1 MSENEFVYVSG
12 NFVPR
17 EEAKISALDAGV
29 LLGAG
34 LFETLRTYAGK
45 PFRLGA
51 HLARLRASGEFFRI
65 FVRETDAEITA
76 AVARLLEANG
86 VPDARVRL
94 TATRGPLALREPQG
108 DPEPFDHAH
117 GPEHVEGQGRRVAA
131 AVDDETPPAT
141 LIITAG
147 PMTPYPAELYE
158 KGATVVVSDIR
169 TSPDDP
175 TVYHKT
181 TGYLRNLLALRD
193 AHRARATEALIF
205 NTKGRL
211 AEGSLSNAF
220 IVSGG
225 RLLTPPVEE
234 GLLAGITRA
243 AVLELAAEAG
253 VPHEQKPLSARE
265 VLDADELFLTNS
277 IMEVLPVGRVERKEI
292 GDGLPGPVT
301 KQLASAYRAL
311 VVRETA
317 GGS

>member
-1 MSENEFVYVSG
+1 MSKNEFVYVSG
-12 NFVPR
+12 DFVPR
-17 EEAKISALDAGV
+17 KEARISALDAGV

-65 FVRETDAEITA
+65 FIRESDSQVAE
-76 AVARLLEANG
+76 AVARLVEANG
-86 VPDARVRL
+86 LADARVRL
-94 TATRGPLALREPQG
+94 TATRGPLA
-108 DPEPFDHAH
+108 D
-117 GPEHVEGQGRRVAA
+117 
-131 AVDDETPPAT
+131 AVDDDEAPPAT

-169 TSPDDP
+169 ISADDP

-211 AEGSLSNAF
+211 AEGSLSNVF
-220 IVSGG
+220 IVSEG
-225 RLLTPPVEE
+225 RLLTPTVEE

-253 VPHEQKPLSARE
+253 VPAEQKPLSARA
-265 VLDADELFLTNS
+265 VLDADEMFLTNS
-277 IMEVLPVGRVERKEI
+277 IMELLPVGRVERKEI
-292 GDGLPGPVT
+292 GDGRPGPVT

-311 VVRETA
+311 VIREA
-317 GGS
+317 GQ

>member
-1 MSENEFVYVSG
+1 MSQTELVYVSG
-12 NFVPR
+12 KCVPR

-65 FVRETDAEITA
+65 FIRESDSQVAETIS
-76 AVARLLEANG
+76 RLVEANSLA
-86 VPDARVRL
+86 DARVRI
-94 TATRGPLALREPQG
+94 TATRGPLA
-108 DPEPFDHAH
+108 
-117 GPEHVEGQGRRVAA
+117 A
-131 AVDDETPPAT
+131 AVDDDEAPPAT
-141 LIITAG
+141 FIITAG
-147 PMTPYPAELYE
+147 PMTPYSAELYE
-158 KGATVVVSDIR
+158 NGATVVVSDIR
-169 TSPDDP
+169 VSPDDP

-211 AEGSLSNAF
+211 AEGSLSNVF

-243 AVLELAAEAG
+243 AVLELAAEVG
-253 VPHEQKPLSARE
+253 VPAEQKPLTARG
-265 VLDADELFLTNS
+265 VLDADEMFLTNS
-277 IMEVLPVGRVERKEI
+277 IMELLPVGRVERKEI

-301 KQLASAYRAL
+301 KRLAEAYRAL
-311 VVRETA
+311 VIRET
-317 GGS
+317 GQ

>member
-1 MSENEFVYVSG
+1 MNEGERVYVSG
-12 NFVPR
+12 NLVPAA
-17 EEAKISALDAGV
+17 EARISALDAGV

-34 LFETLRTYAGK
+34 LFETLRTYGGR

-51 HLARLRASGEFFRI
+51 HLARLRASGEFFCI
-65 FVRETDAEITA
+65 FVRETDAEIATT
-76 AVARLLEANG
+76 VARLLEANG

-108 DPEPFDHAH
+108 DPE
-117 GPEHVEGQGRRVAA
+117 QGRRVAA
-131 AVDDETPPAT
+131 AVDDDEAPPAT

-158 KGATVVVSDIR
+158 NGATVVVSDIR
-169 TSPDDP
+169 VSPDDP

-211 AEGSLSNAF
+211 AEGSLSNVF
-220 IVSGG
+220 IVSEG
-225 RLLTPPVEE
+225 RLLTPSVEE

-243 AVLELAAEAG
+243 AVLELAAEVG
-253 VPHEQKPLSARE
+253 VPAEQRPLAVRE
-265 VLDADELFLTNS
+265 VLDADEMFLTNS
-277 IMEVLPVGRVERKEI
+277 IMELLPVGRVERKEI
-292 GDGLPGPVT
+292 GDGRPGSVT

-311 VVRETA
+311 VIRET
-317 GGS
+317 GQ

>member
-1 MSENEFVYVSG
+1 MTQTELVYVAG
-12 NFVPR
+12 DLVPAA
-17 EEAKISALDAGV
+17 EARISALDAGV

-34 LFETLRTYAGK
+34 LFETLRTYGGR
-45 PFRLGA
+45 PFRLEA

-76 AVARLLEANG
+76 TVARLLEANG
-86 VPDARVRL
+86 VPDARIRL
-94 TATRGPLALREPQG
+94 TATRGPLTLREPQG
-108 DPEPFDHAH
+108 DPE
-117 GPEHVEGQGRRVAA
+117 QGRRVAA
-131 AVDDETPPAT
+131 AVDDDEAPPAT

-193 AHRARATEALIF
+193 AHCARATEALLF

-211 AEGSLSNAF
+211 AEGSLSNVF
-220 IVSGG
+220 IVSEG
-225 RLLTPPVEE
+225 RLLTPSVEE

-243 AVLELAAEAG
+243 AVLELAAEVG
-253 VPHEQKPLSARE
+253 VPAEQRPLAVRE
-265 VLDADELFLTNS
+265 VLDADEIFLTNS
-277 IMEVLPVGRVERKEI
+277 IMELLPVGRVERKEI
-292 GDGLPGPVT
+292 GTGRPGSVT
-301 KQLASAYRAL
+301 KQLAEAYRAL
-311 VVRETA
+311 VIRET
-317 GGS
+317 GQ

>member
-12 NFVPR
+12 DFVPR
-17 EEAKISALDAGV
+17 KEARISALDAGV

-76 AVARLLEANG
+76 TVARLLEANG

-108 DPEPFDHAH
+108 DPE
-117 GPEHVEGQGRRVAA
+117 QGRRVAA
-131 AVDDETPPAT
+131 AVDDDEAPPAT

-169 TSPDDP
+169 VSPDDP

-253 VPHEQKPLSARE
+253 VPAEQEPLSARE
-265 VLDADELFLTNS
+265 VLDADEMFLTNS
-277 IMEVLPVGRVERKEI
+277 ILELLPVGRVERKEI
-292 GDGLPGPVT
+292 GDGRPGPVT

-311 VVRETA
+311 VIRET
-317 GGS
+317 GQ

>member
-1 MSENEFVYVSG
+1 MNEGERVYVSG
-12 NFVPR
+12 NLVPAA
-17 EEAKISALDAGV
+17 EARISALDAGV

-34 LFETLRTYAGK
+34 LFETLRTYGGR

-65 FVRETDAEITA
+65 FIRESDSQVAE
-76 AVARLLEANG
+76 AVARLVEANG
-86 VPDARVRL
+86 LADARVRL
-94 TATRGPLALREPQG
+94 TATRGPLA
-108 DPEPFDHAH
+108 D
-117 GPEHVEGQGRRVAA
+117 
-131 AVDDETPPAT
+131 AVDDEAPPAT

-169 TSPDDP
+169 VSPDDP

-211 AEGSLSNAF
+211 AEGSLSNVF

-243 AVLELAAEAG
+243 AVLELAAEVG
-253 VPHEQKPLSARE
+253 VPAEQRPLAVRDC
-265 VLDADELFLTNS
+265 LDADEMFLTNS
-277 IMEVLPVGRVERKEI
+277 IMELLPVGRVERKEI
-292 GDGLPGPVT
+292 GTGRPGPVT

-311 VVRETA
+311 VIRET
-317 GGS
+317 GQ

>member
-1 MSENEFVYVSG
+1 MNEGERVYVSG
-12 NFVPR
+12 NLVPAA
-17 EEAKISALDAGV
+17 EARISALDAGV

-34 LFETLRTYAGK
+34 LFETLRTCAGT

-65 FVRETDAEITA
+65 FVHESDSQLAETI
-76 AVARLLEANG
+76 ARLVEANG

-94 TATRGPLALREPQG
+94 TATRGPLA
-108 DPEPFDHAH
+108 DA
-117 GPEHVEGQGRRVAA
+117 VE
-131 AVDDETPPAT
+131 DDEAPPAT

-147 PMTPYPAELYE
+147 PMTPYPAELYQT
-158 KGATVVVSDIR
+158 GATVVVSDIR
-169 TSPDDP
+169 ASTDDP

-181 TGYLRNLLALRD
+181 TGYLKNLLALRD
-193 AHRARATEALIF
+193 AHRAQATEALLF

-211 AEGSLSNAF
+211 AEGAISNVF
-220 IVSGG
+220 IVTDG

-253 VPHEQKPLSARE
+253 VPAEQRPLAVRDC
-265 VLDADELFLTNS
+265 LDADEMFLTNS
-277 IMEVLPVGRVERKEI
+277 IMELLPVGRVERSEV

-301 KQLASAYRAL
+301 RQLAEAYKAL
-311 VVRETA
+311 VARET
-317 GGS
+317 GST

>member
-1 MSENEFVYVSG
+1 MSQTELVYVAG
-12 NFVPR
+12 DLVLAA
-17 EEAKISALDAGV
+17 EARISALDAGV

-34 LFETLRTYAGK
+34 LFETLRTYAGT

-51 HLARLRASGEFFRI
+51 HLARLRASGEFFCI
-65 FVRETDAEITA
+65 FVRESDSQVAETIS
-76 AVARLLEANG
+76 RLVEANSLA
-86 VPDARVRL
+86 DARVRL

-108 DPEPFDHAH
+108 DPE
-117 GPEHVEGQGRRVAA
+117 QGRRVAA
-131 AVDDETPPAT
+131 AVDDDEAPPAT

-158 KGATVVVSDIR
+158 KGATVVVSDIHV
-169 TSPDDP
+169 SPDDP

-193 AHRARATEALIF
+193 AHRAHATEALIF

-211 AEGSLSNAF
+211 AEGSLSNVF

-243 AVLELAAEAG
+243 AVLELAAEVG
-253 VPHEQKPLSARE
+253 VPAEQQPLSARE

-277 IMEVLPVGRVERKEI
+277 IMELLPVGRVERKEI

-301 KQLASAYRAL
+301 KQLAAAYKTL
-311 VVRETA
+311 VARETTSA
-317 GGS
+317 S

>member
-12 NFVPR
+12 DFVPR
-17 EEAKISALDAGV
+17 KEARISALDAGV

-76 AVARLLEANG
+76 TVARLLEANG

-94 TATRGPLALREPQG
+94 TATRGPLALRGPQG
-108 DPEPFDHAH
+108 DPE
-117 GPEHVEGQGRRVAA
+117 QGRRVAA
-131 AVDDETPPAT
+131 AVDDDEAPPAT

-169 TSPDDP
+169 VSPDDP

-243 AVLELAAEAG
+243 AMLELAAEAG
-253 VPHEQKPLSARE
+253 VPAEQEPLSARE
-265 VLDADELFLTNS
+265 VLDADEMFLTNS
-277 IMEVLPVGRVERKEI
+277 ILELLPVGRVERKEI
-292 GDGLPGPVT
+292 GDGRPGPVT

-311 VVRETA
+311 VIRET
-317 GGS
+317 GQ

>member
-1 MSENEFVYVSG
+1 MTETELVYVSG
-12 NFVPR
+12 WCVPR

-51 HLARLRASGEFFRI
+51 HLARLRASGSFLRI
-65 FVRETDAEITA
+65 FVHESDDQIA
-76 AVARLLEANG
+76 ATVSRLVEANG

-94 TATRGPLALREPQG
+94 TATRGPLA
-108 DPEPFDHAH
+108 DA
-117 GPEHVEGQGRRVAA
+117 VE
-131 AVDDETPPAT
+131 DDEAPPAT

-147 PMTPYPAELYE
+147 PMTPYPPELYE

-169 TSPDDP
+169 ANPDDP

-193 AHRARATEALIF
+193 AHRARATEALLF
-205 NTKGRL
+205 NAKGRL
-211 AEGSLSNAF
+211 AEGAISNVF
-220 IVSGG
+220 IVCGG

-253 VPHEQKPLSARE
+253 VPAEQRPLAVRDC
-265 VLDADELFLTNS
+265 LDADEMFLTNS
-277 IMEVLPVGRVERKEI
+277 IMELLPVGRVERSEV

-301 KQLASAYRAL
+301 RQLAEAYKAL
-311 VVRETA
+311 VARET
-317 GGS
+317 GST

>member
-1 MSENEFVYVSG
+1 MTQPELVYVAG
-12 NFVPR
+12 DLVPAA
-17 EEAKISALDAGV
+17 EARISALDAGV

-76 AVARLLEANG
+76 TVARLLEANG

-94 TATRGPLALREPQG
+94 TATRGPLAS
-108 DPEPFDHAH
+108 
-117 GPEHVEGQGRRVAA
+117 
-131 AVDDETPPAT
+131 AVDDDEAPPAT

-169 TSPDDP
+169 ISPDDP

-181 TGYLRNLLALRD
+181 TGYLRNLLALHD

-211 AEGSLSNAF
+211 AEGSLSNVF
-220 IVSGG
+220 IVSEG
-225 RLLTPPVEE
+225 RLLTPSVEE

-243 AVLELAAEAG
+243 AVLELAAEVG
-253 VPHEQKPLSARE
+253 VPAEQRPLAVRE
-265 VLDADELFLTNS
+265 VLDADEMLLTNS
-277 IMEVLPVGRVERKEI
+277 IMELLPVGRVERKEI

-301 KQLASAYRAL
+301 KQLAEAYRAL
-311 VVRETA
+311 VIRET
-317 GGS
+317 GQ

>member
-1 MSENEFVYVSG
+1 MNEGERVYVSG
-12 NFVPR
+12 NLVPAG
-17 EEAKISALDAGV
+17 EARISALDAGV

-34 LFETLRTYAGK
+34 LFETLRTYAGT

-65 FVRETDAEITA
+65 FVRETDAEIA
-76 AVARLLEANG
+76 AVVARLLEANG
-86 VPDARVRL
+86 IPDARVRL

-108 DPEPFDHAH
+108 DPE
-117 GPEHVEGQGRRVAA
+117 QGRRVAD
-131 AVDDETPPAT
+131 AVDDDEAPPAT

-169 TSPDDP
+169 ISPDDP

-211 AEGSLSNAF
+211 AEGSLSNVF
-220 IVSGG
+220 IVTGG
-225 RLLTPPVEE
+225 SLLTPPVEE

-243 AVLELAAEAG
+243 AVLELAAEVG
-253 VPHEQKPLSARE
+253 VPAEQRPLAARE
-265 VLDADELFLTNS
+265 VLDADEMFLTNS
-277 IMEVLPVGRVERKEI
+277 VMELLPVGRVERKEI

-301 KQLASAYRAL
+301 KRLAEAYKAL
-311 VVRETA
+311 VARET
-317 GGS
+317 GSG

>member
-1 MSENEFVYVSG
+1 MTQTELVYVAG
-12 NFVPR
+12 DLVPDA
-17 EEAKISALDAGV
+17 EARISALDAGV

-65 FVRETDAEITA
+65 FVRETGAEITA

-86 VPDARVRL
+86 VPDARIRL

-108 DPEPFDHAH
+108 DPEPFGHAH
-117 GPEHVEGQGRRVAA
+117 GPEPVEGQGRRVAA
-131 AVDDETPPAT
+131 AVDDDEAPPAT

-169 TSPDDP
+169 TSADDP

-243 AVLELAAEAG
+243 AVLELAAEVGIPA
-253 VPHEQKPLSARE
+253 EQKPLTARE
-265 VLDADELFLTNS
+265 VLDADEMFLTNS
-277 IMEVLPVGRVERKEI
+277 IMELLPVGRVERKEI

-311 VVRETA
+311 VIRET
-317 GGS
+317 GQ

>member
-12 NFVPR
+12 DFVPR
-17 EEAKISALDAGV
+17 KEARISALDAGV

-76 AVARLLEANG
+76 TVARLLEANG

-94 TATRGPLALREPQG
+94 TATRGPLA
-108 DPEPFDHAH
+108 
-117 GPEHVEGQGRRVAA
+117 A
-131 AVDDETPPAT
+131 AVDDDEAPPAT

-181 TGYLRNLLALRD
+181 TGYLRNLLALHD

-211 AEGSLSNAF
+211 AEGSLSNVF
-220 IVSGG
+220 IVSEG
-225 RLLTPPVEE
+225 RLLTPSVEE

-243 AVLELAAEAG
+243 AVLELAAEVG
-253 VPHEQKPLSARE
+253 VPAEQRPLAVRE
-265 VLDADELFLTNS
+265 VLDADEMLLTNS
-277 IMEVLPVGRVERKEI
+277 IMELLPVGRVERKEI
-292 GDGLPGPVT
+292 GDGRPGPVT
-301 KQLASAYRAL
+301 KQLAAAYKAL
-311 VVRETA
+311 VARETT
-317 GGS
+317 GIG

>member
-1 MSENEFVYVSG
+1 MSKNEFVYVSG
-12 NFVPR
+12 DFVPR
-17 EEAKISALDAGV
+17 KEARISALDAGV

-45 PFRLGA
+45 SFRLGA

-65 FVRETDAEITA
+65 FVRESDARIAET
-76 AVARLLEANG
+76 VARLVEANG
-86 VPDARVRL
+86 VADARVRL

-108 DPEPFDHAH
+108 DPE
-117 GPEHVEGQGRRVAA
+117 QGRRVAS
-131 AVDDETPPAT
+131 AVDDEAPPAT

-169 TSPDDP
+169 ANPDDP

-193 AHRARATEALIF
+193 AHRARATEALVF

-211 AEGSLSNAF
+211 AEGALSNVF
-220 IVSGG
+220 IVSAG
-225 RLLTPPVEE
+225 RLLTPPAEE

-243 AVLELAAEAG
+243 AVLELAAETG
-253 VPHEQKPLSARE
+253 VPAEQKPLSARE
-265 VLDADELFLTNS
+265 VLDADEMFLTNS
-277 IMEVLPVGRVERKEI
+277 IMELLPVGRVERKEI
-292 GDGLPGPVT
+292 GDGRPGPVT
-301 KQLASAYRAL
+301 KQLAEAYRAL
-311 VVRETA
+311 VIRET
-317 GGS
+317 GQ

>member
-1 MSENEFVYVSG
+1 MTQPELVYVAG
-12 NFVPR
+12 DLVPAG
-17 EEAKISALDAGV
+17 EARISALDAGV

-45 PFRLGA
+45 PFRLGS

-65 FVRETDAEITA
+65 FVCETDAEIA
-76 AVARLLEANG
+76 ATVARLLETNS

-94 TATRGPLALREPQG
+94 TATRGPLT
-108 DPEPFDHAH
+108 
-117 GPEHVEGQGRRVAA
+117 AA
-131 AVDDETPPAT
+131 ADDDEAPPAT

-147 PMTPYPAELYE
+147 PMTPYSAELYE

-211 AEGSLSNAF
+211 AEGSLSNVF

-234 GLLAGITRA
+234 GLLAGVTRA
-243 AVLELAAEAG
+243 AVLELAAEVG
-253 VPHEQKPLSARE
+253 VPAEQRPLAVRE
-265 VLDADELFLTNS
+265 VLDADEMFLTNS
-277 IMEVLPVGRVERKEI
+277 IMGLLPVGRVERKEI

-301 KQLASAYRAL
+301 KQLAEAYKAL
-311 VVRETA
+311 VASET
-317 GGS
+317 GTG

>member
-12 NFVPR
+12 DFVPR
-17 EEAKISALDAGV
+17 KEARISALDAGV

-65 FVRETDAEITA
+65 FVRESDSQVAE
-76 AVARLLEANG
+76 AVARLVKANG
-86 VPDARVRL
+86 LADARVRL
-94 TATRGPLALREPQG
+94 TATRGPLA
-108 DPEPFDHAH
+108 D
-117 GPEHVEGQGRRVAA
+117 
-131 AVDDETPPAT
+131 AVDDDEAPPAT

-169 TSPDDP
+169 ISADDP

-211 AEGSLSNAF
+211 AEGSLSNVF
-220 IVSGG
+220 IVSEG
-225 RLLTPPVEE
+225 RLLTPTVEE

-253 VPHEQKPLSARE
+253 VPAEQKPLSARA
-265 VLDADELFLTNS
+265 VLDADEMFLTNS
-277 IMEVLPVGRVERKEI
+277 IMELLPVGRVERKEI
-292 GDGLPGPVT
+292 GDGRPGPVT
-301 KQLASAYRAL
+301 KRLAEAYRAL
-311 VVRETA
+311 VIRET
-317 GGS
+317 GQ